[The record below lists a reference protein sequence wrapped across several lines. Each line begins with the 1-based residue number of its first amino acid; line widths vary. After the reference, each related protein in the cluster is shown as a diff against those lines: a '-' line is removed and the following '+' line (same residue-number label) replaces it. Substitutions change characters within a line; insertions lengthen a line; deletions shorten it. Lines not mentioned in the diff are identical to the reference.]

1 MQIGIKI
8 RRPLSNRG
16 HDMQIRL
23 GLVKKSTRENSNY
36 KLITD

>member
-16 HDMQIRL
+16 HDMQIML
-23 GLVKKSTRENSNY
+23 GLVKSTRENSNY
-36 KLITD
+36 